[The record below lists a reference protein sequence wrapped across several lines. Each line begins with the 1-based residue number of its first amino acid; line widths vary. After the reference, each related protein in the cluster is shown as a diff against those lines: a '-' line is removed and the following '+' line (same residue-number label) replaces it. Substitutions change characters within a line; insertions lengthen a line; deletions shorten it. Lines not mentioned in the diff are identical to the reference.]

1 MYLQAL
7 GLLAVFALFAAL
19 MMTRKLPAL
28 LALPAMAVA
37 IAVIG
42 GMGVMDILDKV
53 IGEGAMRLATPIAA
67 VILGGTLAQV
77 VQRTGV
83 AEAIV
88 RWAAELSGENAV
100 TVSLIIAAAC
110 TLLFMTLSGLG
121 AVILVASLAFPVLLA
136 VGVRPVAAGSLF
148 LIAMSVGGVL
158 NVVNWQFYMDALGV
172 AQSDVRRY
180 AMALFVPSLLAVAAY
195 VVIDVGL
202 TGRRHLW
209 AKDQRPQP
217 VRVGAVRLATPIVP
231 VLLLLLPPISR
242 PILRAIGPSL
252 GYHSGTEALESLVA
266 WEFPILAAMIFG
278 VLWGALLGPKPVGGR
293 VQLITA
299 SLIEGI
305 KDVAPAIG
313 LMMGIGMLFVAVSS
327 PEVTRCLVTE
337 DPATGE
343 MSGPL
348 TLLRVSS
355 PVAYVLLW
363 GALAPL
369 ALYRGPL
376 NVWGMGI
383 GIAGVLVAGG
393 VLPAGAA
400 MAALMSIGHV
410 QGISDPT
417 NTHNVWVAS
426 TLGIEVQDLLKRTL
440 PYSWIL
446 AVVGLIIAV
455 PWFLS

>member
-7 GLLAVFALFAAL
+7 GLLAVFIVFAAL
-19 MMTRKLPAL
+19 MIARKLPAL

-37 IAVIG
+37 VAAVG
-42 GMGVMDILDKV
+42 GVGGMDILNKV

-67 VILGGTLAQV
+67 VILGGALAQV
-77 VQRTGV
+77 VRRTGV
-83 AEAIV
+83 AEAVV
-88 RWAAELSGENAV
+88 RRASELSGDNAV
-100 TVSLIIAAAC
+100 TVSLVIAGAC
-110 TLLFMTLSGLG
+110 VLLFMTLSGLG

-136 VGVRPVAAGSLF
+136 VGVRPLAAGCLF
-148 LIAMSVGGVL
+148 LMSMSVGGVL
-158 NVVNWQFYMDALGV
+158 NVVNWQFYIDALGV
-172 AQSDVRRY
+172 SQAEVRQY
-180 AMALFVPSLLAVAAY
+180 ALMLFVPSLLAVVAY
-195 VVIDVGL
+195 VIVDVRL
-202 TGRRHLW
+202 AGRRRLW
-209 AKDQRPQP
+209 AEERRAPAP
-217 VRVGAVRLATPIVP
+217 RVGATRMATPIIP
-231 VLLLLLPPISR
+231 VALLLLPPASR
-242 PILRAIGPSL
+242 PLLRSLGPSL
-252 GYHSGTEALESLVA
+252 GFDAGTAEFEALVA
-266 WEFPILAAMIFG
+266 WEFPILAAMIIG
-278 VLWGALLGPKPVGGR
+278 VLWGALLGPKPEGGR
-293 VQLITA
+293 IQLITA
-299 SLIEGI
+299 SLVEGI

-313 LMMGIGMLFVAVSS
+313 LMMGIGMLFIAVSS

-337 DPATGE
+337 DPATGAV
-343 MSGPL
+343 SGPL

-393 VLPAGAA
+393 VLPPGAA
-400 MAALMSIGHV
+400 MAALMSVGHI

-417 NTHNVWVAS
+417 NTHHVWVGS
-426 TLGIEVQDLLKRTL
+426 TLGVEVQDLLKRTL

-446 AVVGLIIAV
+446 AIVGLIIAV